1 MGKAKGPKRSRIN
14 EFTTPACFLRFAG
27 AGGRVFAE
35 REKSAH
41 WQRTTEQEQGLFCG
55 RALLDLRG
63 GGVRRR
69 RFPNFFPAKIYFMF
83 TFLPHL

>member
-41 WQRTTEQEQGLFCG
+41 WQRPTEQEQGLFCG

-63 GGVRRR
+63 VSAAGGFR
-69 RFPNFFPAKIYFMF
+69 NFFPAKIYFMF